1 MALVWSLPR
10 SRHCVHTKSNNGD
23 FCVSDASAKVR
34 CPMLACREQGVVI
47 ARDAKLLHDT
57 VVGAGTHI
65 DQLAVVGP
73 QILNDL
79 TRVHPLSRT
88 L

>member
-1 MALVWSLPR
+1 
-10 SRHCVHTKSNNGD
+10 
-23 FCVSDASAKVR
+23 
-34 CPMLACREQGVVI
+34 MLACREQGVVI

-65 DQLAVVGP
+65 DQSAVVGP

>member
-1 MALVWSLPR
+1 MPMI
-10 SRHCVHTKSNNGD
+10 KG
-23 FCVSDASAKVR
+23 KVK

-65 DQLAVVGP
+65 DQSAVVGP
-73 QILNDL
+73 QILAAL
-79 TRVHPLSRT
+79 ACVVV
-88 L
+88 